1 MVFITLGEIT
11 IEERDPLGCEI
22 SPGEGG
28 KFYYNG
34 IRLGSLYKY
43 DPTNKK
49 LYTHNRRLIKIRIGD
64 FAYNKLLPYL
74 VDEANDDPIL
84 SQI

>member
-11 IEERDPLGCEI
+11 IEEIDPLGEA
-22 SPGEGG
+22 G

-34 IRLGSLYKY
+34 IRMGSVYKY

-49 LYTHNRRLIKIRIGD
+49 LYTHNRRLIKMRIGD

-74 VDEANDDPIL
+74 VDEANINVEI
-84 SQI
+84 QV

>member
-11 IEERDPLGCEI
+11 IEETDPL
-22 SPGEGG
+22 GEGG

-34 IRLGSLYKY
+34 IRLGSVYKY

-49 LYTHNRRLIKIRIGD
+49 LYTRNRRLIKMRIGD

-74 VDEANDDPIL
+74 VDEANDDV
-84 SQI
+84 QIQV

>member
-11 IEERDPLGCEI
+11 IEETDPLGNTNI
-22 SPGEGG
+22 SSGEGG

-34 IRLGSLYKY
+34 IRLGSVYKY

-74 VDEANDDPIL
+74 VDEANVDVEI
-84 SQI
+84 QI

>member
-11 IEERDPLGCEI
+11 IEETT
-22 SPGEGG
+22 SGEGRQ
-28 KFYYNG
+28 FYYNG
-34 IRLGSLYKY
+34 IRLGSVYKY

-49 LYTHNRRLIKIRIGD
+49 LYTHNRRLIKMRIGD

-74 VDEANDDPIL
+74 VDEANVDVEI
-84 SQI
+84 QV

>member
-11 IEERDPLGCEI
+11 IEEMTLT
-22 SPGEGG
+22 PGEGG

-34 IRLGSLYKY
+34 IRLGSVYKY

-74 VDEANDDPIL
+74 VNEVNVDEANDDPIL

>member
-1 MVFITLGEIT
+1 MFTLGEIT
-11 IEERDPLGCEI
+11 IEETEP
-22 SPGEGG
+22 G

-34 IRLGSLYKY
+34 IRLGSVYKY

-49 LYTHNRRLIKIRIGD
+49 LYTHNRRLIKMRIGD

>member
-1 MVFITLGEIT
+1 MFFITLGEIT
-11 IEERDPLGCEI
+11 IEETDPLGER
-22 SPGEGG
+22 G

-34 IRLGSLYKY
+34 IRLGSVYKY

-49 LYTHNRRLIKIRIGD
+49 LYTHNRRLIKMRIGD
-64 FAYNKLLPYL
+64 FAYNKLVPYL

-84 SQI
+84 LHV

>member
-11 IEERDPLGCEI
+11 IEERDPLG
-22 SPGEGG
+22 EGG

-34 IRLGSLYKY
+34 IRLGSVYKY
-43 DPTNKK
+43 DPANKK
-49 LYTHNRRLIKIRIGD
+49 LYTHNRRLIKMRIGD

-74 VDEANDDPIL
+74 VNEANDDV
-84 SQI
+84 QIQI